1 MSVQEAKLI
10 YDSLKASGEL
20 KTLYTSMTGDWA
32 KDSKLFFQ
40 QYKQDEDLIDHYM
53 DKLDEDEDEDFGN
66 I

>member
-20 KTLYTSMTGDWA
+20 KTLYTSMTGDWT

-53 DKLDEDEDEDFGN
+53 DRVEDDDDEDF
-66 I
+66 